1 MRGKNILNLLEVN
14 SETAD
19 AKKSRRNLVSTIG
32 VPTMITQEA
41 GKPRWSLI
49 GQTSATLDIAAR
61 IAVQKLSEIAILMK
75 SLARK

>member
-1 MRGKNILNLLEVN
+1 
-14 SETAD
+14 
-19 AKKSRRNLVSTIG
+19 
-32 VPTMITQEA
+32 MITQEA